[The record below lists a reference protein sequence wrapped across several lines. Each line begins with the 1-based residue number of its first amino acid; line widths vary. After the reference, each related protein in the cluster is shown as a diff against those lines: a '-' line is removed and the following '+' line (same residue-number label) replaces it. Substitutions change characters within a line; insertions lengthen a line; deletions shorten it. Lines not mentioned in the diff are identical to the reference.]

1 MVGKGNTFLVHFE
14 FEKFKQGL
22 PKSVGIM
29 LVGPWKRAWGRPP
42 RPAVDKDIHI
52 ACSKCAVTFIHT
64 MAEQVTFK
72 NKNFVPPR
80 KCPICVESTKAAK
93 FVLYKA
99 QLVAKKLANKK
110 KKQTLWSTKTL
121 TSG

>member
-1 MVGKGNTFLVHFE
+1 MADRFFWQHSF
-14 FEKFKQGL
+14 
-22 PKSVGIM
+22 
-29 LVGPWKRAWGRPP
+29 
-42 RPAVDKDIHI
+42 PAASIL
-52 ACSKCAVTFIHT
+52 
-64 MAEQVTFK
+64 
-72 NKNFVPPR
+72 

-99 QLVAKKLANKK
+99 QLVAKKLAHKK